1 LQNNLL
7 YFSIMELRVK
17 EICKEQ
23 GITLQTLA
31 ERLKIHRVN
40 LSASI
45 NGNPTLEKM
54 AEIASALGVTVN
66 DLLPELQGKA
76 IKGYIEVDNKI
87 TKIQNINDLKRIIQ
101 DFEKFEIDLT
111 KRKKYNLKDCI
122 VFQNLNDE
130 FGAFSNAAEGFP
142 LEINGIK
149 TYGVETLFQA
159 MKFPK
164 YPEIQKMAIETTSPL
179 TIEKQMKQYSKHPF
193 IREDWEEVKVAIME
207 WCLRVKYVEHLL
219 NLRILISKT
228 HSKPIVASSI
238 KDKFWGAVPLKKNP
252 DCLVGINVLGQI
264 WMKIRKEHLNQFTI
278 NPLGINDFT
287 LYGNSIEAVK
297 S

>member
-1 LQNNLL
+1 
-7 YFSIMELRVK
+7 MELRVK
-17 EICKEQ
+17 EICKKQ

-31 ERLKIHRVN
+31 ERLGINRVN
-40 LSASI
+40 LSVSI

-54 AEIASALGVTVN
+54 TEIASALGVTVN
-66 DLLPELQGKA
+66 DLLPEPQEKT
-76 IKGYIEVDNKI
+76 IKGYIEVDNEI
-87 TKIQNINDLKRIIQ
+87 TKIQNINDLKRIIHN
-101 DFEKFEIDLT
+101 FEKFEIDLT

-130 FGAFSNAAEGFP
+130 FGAFSNVAEGFP

-164 YPEIQKMAIETTSPL
+164 YPDIQKMAIEATNPL
-179 TIEKQMKQYSKHPF
+179 TIEKQMKQYSKPPF

-207 WCLRVKYVEHLL
+207 WCIRVKYVQHLL

-252 DCLVGINVLGQI
+252 DYLVGINVLGQM
-264 WMKIRKEHLNQFTI
+264 WMKIRNDHFHQLTV
-278 NPLGINDFT
+278 NPLDINDFI
-287 LYGNSIEAVK
+287 LYGNPIEAAK

>member
-1 LQNNLL
+1 
-7 YFSIMELRVK
+7 MELRVK

-31 ERLKIHRVN
+31 ERLKVHRVN

-54 AEIASALGVTVN
+54 TKIANALGVTVN
-66 DLLPELQGKA
+66 DLLPEQQGKT
-76 IKGYIEVDNKI
+76 IKGYIEIDNQI
-87 TKIQNINDLKRIIQ
+87 AKIQNINDLKRIIH

-111 KRKKYNLKDCI
+111 KRKKYNIKDCI
-122 VFQNLNDE
+122 VFQNTNDE
-130 FGAFSNAAEGFP
+130 FGALSNLAEGFP

-149 TYGVETLFQA
+149 TWGVETLYQA

-164 YPEIQKMAIETTSPL
+164 YPEIQKMAIEATNPL

-193 IREDWEEVKVAIME
+193 IREDWEEVKVTIME
-207 WCLRVKYVEHLL
+207 WCIMVKYIQHLG
-219 NLRILISKT
+219 LRKIINKT
-228 HSKPIVASSI
+228 HNKPIVDTST
-238 KDKFWGAVPLKKNP
+238 KDKFWGAAPLKRNP
-252 DCLVGINVLGQI
+252 DCLVGINVLGQMWI
-264 WMKIRKEHLNQFTI
+264 KIRKDHFHQLTV
-278 NPLGINDFT
+278 NPLGINDFI
-287 LYGNSIEAVK
+287 LYGDPIEAVK